1 MSDIRARCDAYKSA
15 LDTYDDLKIIGARDN
30 VEQEMWF
37 DLLYMLDRIGILTDE
52 RDIWKCK
59 FETCYAQM
67 EEDAFDY
74 RCIIEKLTRKL
85 ADAKREG

>member
-1 MSDIRARCDAYKSA
+1 MPCGKNPPA
-15 LDTYDDLKIIGARDN
+15 LAVGSVK
-30 VEQEMWF
+30 E
-37 DLLYMLDRIGILTDE
+37 E
-52 RDIWKCK
+52 RDIWKRK

-67 EEDAFDY
+67 EEEASDY